1 MYGDLLDIGDRATWR
16 TINGERSG
24 IVIGIDDQGVMV
36 AIDGGGVMLLST
48 THSIR
53 WAAAERKRRQEENS
67 KPRSTK

>member
-36 AIDGGGVMLLST
+36 AIDGGGLMLLST
-48 THSIR
+48 TRSMEV
-53 WAAAERKRRQEENS
+53 AKQRREYNQD
-67 KPRSTK
+67 PRHDTRTL